1 MLLKEVK
8 LKNFISHKDSLLHF
22 DYGINVITGPNG
34 AGKTSILDAIS
45 FALFNLHSRGTKDK
59 LINSAAKKAEI
70 AVTFSEAGTN
80 YAVEWTIEKGKA
92 IQGILYA
99 IKNGERTPISQGGQK
114 TLIPEIEKIL
124 GMDKNLFVQSVYI
137 RQGEIENLVTAAPA
151 KRKEIISKLLGI
163 DHLEKAWANM
173 REIIREYEQKSDK
186 LSGALE
192 RIPELKEKIKQRNQQ
207 IEEFSRELAEE
218 KEKLKT
224 TRQNI
229 QTLKTEIER
238 LDEAEKNFRDLIHRK
253 ELFENNIS
261 NLQVTLPEKR
271 KELEEAIKAEKIIEE
286 LKDAVEKIPLFQE
299 YVGYIREKERK
310 TIDKESL
317 EKILKRVEQLNSLLS
332 TLKDR
337 YEEYETKQRLLRDL
351 REKRKNYEG
360 SKQGLEKA
368 KKQLKTYETEE
379 SRKNEELNQ
388 EIKTCSE
395 ILEQT
400 ITVEELPELETIVSN
415 IKTKLE
421 ELKDQ
426 LESEVQECN
435 KSLGELQQR
444 INDLQDKLSKIAEAD
459 VCPLCGRELTPD
471 HVEKLQKEFEE
482 EKKRIEN
489 KIKNIDEKRRE
500 ANKRRK
506 EVDEKLRKIAAIDP
520 TRIKKLAEEL
530 DEIRQ
535 KIEKEKNEIKELQEK
550 ANELERIDVEIEK
563 LDKRIEELKEDHT
576 AFEAAKQELTQY
588 ASKEEIEEK
597 LQPLKSE
604 LEQISRKMEELENR
618 LGYKPEKP
626 EEELKELLKKR
637 QTYDRNLP
645 IAQKKQT
652 LEQEIS
658 QIEGKISELKSNI
671 EEIQKEIEKLAY
683 DEEEHKKKK
692 EELEKLKQQEQ
703 ELQGKKKE
711 LETRIEEINNQ
722 VSQLQQELTQLFEKQ
737 EEKKK
742 IDGFIEILNRIR
754 QAFSKDGVQKVIRAR
769 ARPLLERFTKESFE
783 RFNLEYS
790 DVKIDDD
797 YNISVAGPQGIRTI
811 DQISGGERVALAI
824 ALRLAIARVLAGKVE
839 TLILDEPTTHL
850 DEERRKEL
858 VNILNSFFREGGRII
873 PQMIV
878 ITHHEELEE
887 VADTVYNVRKI
898 EGYSTV
904 TFTETGQ
911 SLLQ

>member
-1 MLLKEVK
+1 
-8 LKNFISHKDSLLHF
+8 
-22 DYGINVITGPNG
+22 
-34 AGKTSILDAIS
+34 
-45 FALFNLHSRGTKDK
+45 
-59 LINSAAKKAEI
+59 
-70 AVTFSEAGTN
+70 
-80 YAVEWTIEKGKA
+80 
-92 IQGILYA
+92 
-99 IKNGERTPISQGGQK
+99 
-114 TLIPEIEKIL
+114 
-124 GMDKNLFVQSVYI
+124 
-137 RQGEIENLVTAAPA
+137 
-151 KRKEIISKLLGI
+151 
-163 DHLEKAWANM
+163 
-173 REIIREYEQKSDK
+173 
-186 LSGALE
+186 
-192 RIPELKEKIKQRNQQ
+192 
-207 IEEFSRELAEE
+207 
-218 KEKLKT
+218 
-224 TRQNI
+224 
-229 QTLKTEIER
+229 
-238 LDEAEKNFRDLIHRK
+238 
-253 ELFENNIS
+253 
-261 NLQVTLPEKR
+261 
-271 KELEEAIKAEKIIEE
+271 
-286 LKDAVEKIPLFQE
+286 
-299 YVGYIREKERK
+299 
-310 TIDKESL
+310 
-317 EKILKRVEQLNSLLS
+317 
-332 TLKDR
+332 
-337 YEEYETKQRLLRDL
+337 
-351 REKRKNYEG
+351 
-360 SKQGLEKA
+360 
-368 KKQLKTYETEE
+368 
-379 SRKNEELNQ
+379 
-388 EIKTCSE
+388 
-395 ILEQT
+395 
-400 ITVEELPELETIVSN
+400 VSN
-415 IKTKLE
+415 RKTKLE

-444 INDLQDKLSKIAEAD
+444 INDVQDKLSKISEAD

-489 KIKNIDEKRRE
+489 ETKNINEKSRE

-506 EVDEKLRKIAAIDP
+506 EVDKKLRKIAAIDP

-563 LDKRIEELKEDHT
+563 LEKGIEELEEDYT
-576 AFEAAKQELTQY
+576 AFEAAKRELTQY
-588 ASKEEIEEK
+588 ASKEEIEGK

-618 LGYKPEKP
+618 LGYKPENP
-626 EEELKELLKKR
+626 EKELKELLEKR

-671 EEIQKEIEKLAY
+671 EEIQKEIERLAY

-703 ELQGKKKE
+703 ELQKRKKE

-722 VSQLQQELTQLFEKQ
+722 LSQLQQELTQLFEKE

-742 IDGFIEILNRIR
+742 IDGFIEILKRIR
-754 QAFSKDGVQKVIRAR
+754 QAFSKDGVQKVVRAR

-887 VADTVYNVRKI
+887 VADIIYNVQKI
-898 EGYSTV
+898 EGYSMIKTA
-904 TFTETGQ
+904 EPISGEYEER
-911 SLLQ
+911 